1 MLLSIA
7 FMVLL
12 GLLMSNVFE
21 RLKLPRLLGMLLSGI
36 LLGPYVFD
44 MISSDVFLVSL
55 EIRYIAL
62 VVILLRAG
70 LSLRLEELK
79 ETKIVI
85 LLLSFVPATIEIL
98 GALILGPI
106 LFGFSVIE
114 SLLLGSIIA
123 AVSPAVIVPKMI
135 DMISKGQGQK
145 KKIPQMILASASLDD
160 IVVIVLF
167 TSFLSLELGQSVNAI
182 DLIELPVSIV
192 MGIVSGIIMGFLV
205 SKIFQ
210 MFHMR
215 DTLKVMVLIAV
226 GLFMIGFENTFNGP
240 YSGLIGVMSLAMMV
254 LYKIPHVSKRLVFK
268 FEKVWVVAEL
278 FLFILI
284 GAAFDL
290 SNVTDILWM
299 GIILIL
305 GMLVFRMIGV
315 FMALIPSKFTFKEK
329 LFVSISFIPK
339 ATVQASIAGI
349 PLSLGV
355 ISGNTML
362 SIGVLAIIVTAP
374 LGATLIDMFKHK
386 LI

>member
-12 GLLMSNVFE
+12 GLLLSNVFE

-55 EIRYIAL
+55 EIRYMAL

-85 LLLSFVPATIEIL
+85 LLLSFVPALIEIL

-135 DMISKGQGQK
+135 DMINKGQGQK
-145 KKIPQMILASASLDD
+145 RKIPQMILASASLDD

-192 MGIVSGIIMGFLV
+192 MGIVSGIIIGFLV

-215 DTLKVMVLIAV
+215 DTIKVMVLIAV
-226 GLFMIGFENTFNGP
+226 GLFMIGFENVFNAP

-278 FLFILI
+278 LLFILI

-290 SNVTDILWM
+290 SNVTDNLWM

>member
-12 GLLMSNVFE
+12 GLLLSNVFE

-55 EIRYIAL
+55 EIRYMAL

-85 LLLSFVPATIEIL
+85 LLLSFVPALIEIL

-106 LFGFSVIE
+106 LFGFNVIE

-135 DMISKGQGQK
+135 DMINKGQGQK

-192 MGIVSGIIMGFLV
+192 MGIVSGIIIGFLV

-215 DTLKVMVLIAV
+215 DTIKVMVLIAV
-226 GLFMIGFENTFNGP
+226 GLFMIGFENVFNAP

-278 FLFILI
+278 LLFILI

-290 SNVTDILWM
+290 SNLTDILWM